1 MADPT
6 FNREKAEAVIASWF
20 GAYGANQIGT
30 PASGDW
36 LEGGEADSNA
46 FIQELINKSDPERV
60 FWGDDSN
67 SLISEIERL
76 LNRGAS
82 TSDVTTILGNISA
95 SINDWNSL
103 ITGARTGKTV
113 ADKLADAFT
122 AEAVAEQST
131 AMGLELREEGFSDKQ
146 MLKKYEQFVGRI
158 LPKTTAGLTLS
169 GFDPTTRT
177 QVRNA
182 INTASAGGLNGIEQA
197 KLRIAEAF
205 ATGLNDLGEEIDFTN
220 EDTILKSLSNVQVN
234 WDGKSTTTNP
244 DARDLAI
251 TSLMLAKGPS
261 SPSAYQSWIAN
272 TFKDTASTQSY
283 LANPSQYQG
292 TASSSG
298 AGSDWENVKNQFSG
312 FVNQNVEQAGYRY
325 QGMQQGSDGQIGI
338 FTAPNGETRLYT
350 TRVSVPSPAG
360 SNRDPDVFESESV
373 TEKDWRQEIAERNAT
388 VAETRAHNDANQQKI
403 SGEVAKQNA
412 QTAADRA
419 AADKTYQEGQLD
431 VAEGRLQ
438 LDKDDSEWTQTFSET
453 KHQAEMEYKNKVAG
467 HERWYQI
474 NKIAGESADRELR
487 GRIADEQN
495 QLAIIL
501 QNASASLQTGISN
514 AQIASREKIAQMAY
528 DEVTADTAARLEQA
542 GLELEFQTAKWE
554 DQIGLAR
561 DEFDFNKQK
570 FGIEIAEKM
579 RQFDTLSAADQ
590 ATFDQ
595 RYQFWNNLS
604 AAEKATLEQNNFQF
618 DNLSAAEEQS
628 FKQDMF
634 KFQNVSA
641 SDQASLDLQ
650 QQMFEGVSGNTQATL
665 DQDMFKFANISALDT
680 AQLAQDESQ
689 FSRNLAQD
697 ESQFSRNLGE
707 SGRQF
712 NIGEAGDT
720 LRTQIGTQPALM
732 GAITDRDRLMN
743 EMLSQ
748 GGNYLARAFNQYG
761 QAAPTDQPS
770 VADRVNAL
778 RAQTVEQNAL
788 AQMGADA
795 ANEAIK
801 QAEYQKY
808 MQTAAQSAQARW
820 DEYVAANTST
830 TGGGTYQFANP
841 NFNADEIAAQRAN
854 LTAAA
859 QEAQARADYF
869 SGTDYTD
876 PITGQ
881 VYEADIFPQGVP
893 DIGFQA
899 KAAQPHLDA
908 ATAAQAALDKYQA
921 PSQFLTGENPAESVY
936 TGMNRNQWNQQY
948 GQANNMQDWWNTVA
962 DQPAMQQRFTQ
973 PDLAPVQ
980 PMTSMEE
987 LVALSRGFL
996 SPAAQD
1002 VYFGDAARPRTGF
1015 GFALPS
1021 YQQLQRL
1028 APEER
1033 DALNTAMLTE
1043 FNVPLANAVF
1053 EERLRGQPT
1062 RTTAPAASA
1071 RPTQMF
1077 RRTPYG
1083 TTNTGL
1089 RQSTAP
1095 MAQVRE
1101 ASRQP
1106 MFRSS

>member
-6 FNREKAEAVIASWF
+6 FNREKAEAVLRQWF

-30 PASGDW
+30 TKSGY
-36 LEGGEADSNA
+36 LEGGGEAA

-60 FWGDDSN
+60 LWGDDSN
-67 SLISEIERL
+67 SLISEIERV
-76 LNRGAS
+76 LNKGAS

-95 SINDWNSL
+95 SISDWDSF
-103 ITGARTGKTV
+103 ITGDRTGKTV

-122 AEAVAEQST
+122 DEAIAEQSA
-131 AMGLELREEGFSDKQ
+131 AMGLELREQGFSDKQ

-169 GFDPTTRT
+169 GFDPTTQT

-182 INTASAGGLNGIEQA
+182 INGTSANGLSGIDQA

-205 ATGLNDLGEEIDFTN
+205 ATGLNDSDEPIDFTN
-220 EDTILKSLSNVQVN
+220 EDTILKSLSNVQVD
-234 WDGKSTTTNP
+234 WGGKSTTTNP

-251 TSLMLAKGPS
+251 TSLMLSKGPS
-261 SPSAYQSWIAN
+261 SPSAYQSWIAK
-272 TFKDTASTQSY
+272 TFKDTASVQDY
-283 LANPSQYQG
+283 LTDPSQHQGTG
-292 TASSSG
+292 TASGIANESTTDRFSQDVRDQVSD
-298 AGSDWENVKNQFSG
+298 GSLRWKG
-312 FVNQNVEQAGYRY
+312 W
-325 QGMQQGSDGQIGI
+325 QQGSDQTVGQ
-338 FTAPNGETRLYT
+338 FTDEFGNTVRYTAYLDKTGTRKSSQGTSELVGPEETWQEAVARQ
-350 TRVSVPSPAG
+350 
-360 SNRDPDVFESESV
+360 
-373 TEKDWRQEIAERNAT
+373 RQESDSSYQKGQLA
-388 VAETRAHNDANQQKI
+388 VA
-403 SGEVAKQNA
+403 
-412 QTAADRA
+412 
-419 AADKTYQEGQLD
+419 EGQLEL
-431 VAEGRLQ
+431 AEE
-438 LDKDDSEWTQTFSET
+438 DSEWTQEFQEA

-474 NKIAGESADRELR
+474 NKIAGDSADRELR
-487 GRIADEQN
+487 SRIADEQN
-495 QLAIIL
+495 QLAVVL
-501 QNASASLQTGISN
+501 QAATASLQTGISD

-528 DEVTADTAARLEQA
+528 DDVTADTAARLVQA
-542 GLELEFQTAKWE
+542 GLELDFQTAKWA
-554 DQIGLAR
+554 DQLGLAE
-561 DEFDFNKQK
+561 DAQTLEEDKFEFNKK
-570 FGIEIAEKM
+570 HLGAELAQDI
-579 RQFDTLSAADQ
+579 REFEELSAAEQ
-590 ATFDQ
+590 KTFEQ
-595 RYQFWNNLS
+595 RFKFWNNLS
-604 AAEKATLEQNNFQF
+604 AAEKATLDQSKFEFA
-618 DNLSAAEEQS
+618 NLSAAEEKS

-634 KFQNVSA
+634 KFQNISA
-641 SDQASLDLQ
+641 ADAKKLGLD
-650 QQMFEGVSGNTQATL
+650 ERAL
-665 DQDMFKFANISALDT
+665 DQDMFKFANISAVDD
-680 AQLAQDESQ
+680 ARLAQDADQ
-689 FSRNLAQD
+689 FNRNLA
-697 ESQFSRNLGE
+697 EST
-707 SGRQF
+707 RQF
-712 NIGEAGDT
+712 TIGEAGDT
-720 LRTQIGTQPALM
+720 LRTQISTQPALM

-795 ANEAIK
+795 ANEAFK

-808 MQTAAQSAQARW
+808 MQTAAQGAQARW

-830 TGGGTYQFANP
+830 TGGGTYEFANP
-841 NFNADEIAAQRAN
+841 NFNADDIATQRAN
-854 LTAAA
+854 LTKAA
-859 QEAQARADYF
+859 QEAQAKADYF

-876 PITGQ
+876 PITEQ

-899 KAAQPHLDA
+899 AAAQPHLDA
-908 ATAAQAALDKYQA
+908 ATAAQAALDNYQA
-921 PSQFLTGENPAESVY
+921 PSQFLTGENPVESVY

-962 DQPAMQQRFTQ
+962 DQPAIQQQFTQ

>member
-6 FNREKAEAVIASWF
+6 FNREKAEAVLRQWF

-30 PASGDW
+30 TKSGY
-36 LEGGEADSNA
+36 LEGGGEAA

-60 FWGDDSN
+60 LWGDDSN
-67 SLISEIERL
+67 SLISEIERV

-95 SINDWNSL
+95 AISDWDSF
-103 ITGARTGKTV
+103 ITGDRTGKTV

-122 AEAVAEQST
+122 DEAIAEQST

-169 GFDPTTRT
+169 GFDPTTQT

-182 INTASAGGLNGIEQA
+182 INGTSANGLSGIDQA

-205 ATGLNDLGEEIDFTN
+205 ATGLNDSDEPIDFTN
-220 EDTILKSLSNVQVN
+220 EDTILKSLSNVQVD
-234 WDGKSTTTNP
+234 WGGKSTTTNP
-244 DARDLAI
+244 NARDLAI
-251 TSLMLAKGPS
+251 TSLMLSKGPS
-261 SPSAYQSWIAN
+261 SPSAYQSWIAK
-272 TFKDTASTQSY
+272 TFKDTASVQDY
-283 LANPSQYQG
+283 LTDPSQHQETG
-292 TASSSG
+292 TASGTANESTTDRFSQDVRDQVSD
-298 AGSDWENVKNQFSG
+298 GSLKWKG
-312 FVNQNVEQAGYRY
+312 W
-325 QGMQQGSDGQIGI
+325 QQGSDQTVGQ
-338 FTAPNGETRLYT
+338 FTDDFGNTVRYTAYLDKTGTRKSSQGTSEL
-350 TRVSVPSPAG
+350 VGPE
-360 SNRDPDVFESESV
+360 ESWQEAV
-373 TEKDWRQEIAERNAT
+373 ARQRQES
-388 VAETRAHNDANQQKI
+388 D
-403 SGEVAKQNA
+403 SS
-412 QTAADRA
+412 
-419 AADKTYQEGQLD
+419 YQ
-431 VAEGRLQ
+431 
-438 LDKDDSEWTQTFSET
+438 
-453 KHQAEMEYKNKVAG
+453 
-467 HERWYQI
+467 
-474 NKIAGESADRELR
+474 
-487 GRIADEQN
+487 
-495 QLAIIL
+495 
-501 QNASASLQTGISN
+501 
-514 AQIASREKIAQMAY
+514 
-528 DEVTADTAARLEQA
+528 
-542 GLELEFQTAKWE
+542 E

-579 RQFDTLSAADQ
+579 RQFDELSAADQ
-590 ATFDQ
+590 KTFEQ
-595 RYQFWNNLS
+595 RFKFWNNLS

-650 QQMFEGVSGNTQATL
+650 QQMFKGVSGNTQATL

-795 ANEAIK
+795 ANDAIK

-808 MQTAAQSAQARW
+808 MQTAAQGAQARW
-820 DEYVAANTST
+820 EEYVAANTST
-830 TGGGTYQFANP
+830 TGGGTYEFANP
-841 NFNADEIAAQRAN
+841 NFNADDIATQRAN
-854 LTAAA
+854 LTKAA
-859 QEAQARADYF
+859 QEAQAKADYF

-876 PITGQ
+876 PITKQ

-899 KAAQPHLDA
+899 AAAQPHLDA
-908 ATAAQAALDKYQA
+908 ATAAQAALDNYQA

-996 SPAAQD
+996 SPASQD

>member
-1 MADPT
+1 MVDPT
-6 FNREKAEAVIASWF
+6 FNREKAEAVLRQWWS
-20 GAYGANQIGT
+20 AYGINQAPVNANTQK
-30 PASGDW
+30 PEF
-36 LEGGEADSNA
+36 LDSL
-46 FIQELINKSDPERV
+46 IQHSDPERM
-60 FWGDDSN
+60 FFDDKN
-67 SLISEIERL
+67 SVIGKIERML
-76 LNRGAS
+76 SRGVS
-82 TSDVTTILGNISA
+82 TTNVLQALGNISA
-95 SINDWNSL
+95 EIEWKQYRDGGSGTPDGISKQLDN
-103 ITGARTGKTV
+103 
-113 ADKLADAFT
+113 KLTT
-122 AEAVAEQST
+122 ANI
-131 AMGLELREEGFSDKQ
+131 DKQ
-146 MLKKYEQFVGRI
+146 LSVIAPDALGGTGFTDKELTKKYDQFIARI
-158 LPKTTAGLTLS
+158 LPRTTAGLSLS
-169 GFDPTTRT
+169 GFDSNVQTNLKNT
-177 QVRNA
+177 
-182 INTASAGGLNGIEQA
+182 INQMNGMDRVKE
-197 KLRIAEAF
+197 KIAQAF
-205 ATGLNDLGEEIDFTN
+205 AAGVNDRGEPIDFEN
-220 EDTILKSLSNVQVN
+220 EDTILKSISNVNHN
-234 WDGKSTTTNP
+234 WGDSSTTSNLA
-244 DARDLAI
+244 ARDLAI
-251 TSLMLAKGPS
+251 ASLFLSKTPS
-261 SPSAYQSWIAN
+261 SPSQYTSWVN
-272 TFKDTASTQSY
+272 TTFKDAASSAAY
-283 LANPSQYQG
+283 AGDPMGYAG
-292 TASSSG
+292 TASSSS
-298 AGSDWENVKNQFSG
+298 ATSSDWRSKFSQNILDNESSGRWVFDGFVKDSSNQIGQFTDQQGNKINVKVKGQVTDIG
-312 FVNQNVEQAGYRY
+312 PQNEEVTTEIP
-325 QGMQQGSDGQIGI
+325 SQII
-338 FTAPNGETRLYT
+338 P
-350 TRVSVPSPAG
+350 
-360 SNRDPDVFESESV
+360 PD
-373 TEKDWRQEIAERNAT
+373 KDWREVLGTDRLALDAATQEWNQSFKEDAQAAQEAYQTRVQDHIEWYNTTKVIGAT
-388 VAETRAHNDANQQKI
+388 K
-403 SGEVAKQNA
+403 
-412 QTAADRA
+412 
-419 AADKTYQEGQLD
+419 
-431 VAEGRLQ
+431 
-438 LDKDDSEWTQTFSET
+438 
-453 KHQAEMEYKNKVAG
+453 
-467 HERWYQI
+467 
-474 NKIAGESADRELR
+474 DRELKER
-487 GRIADEQN
+487 LAKEQN
-495 QLAIIL
+495 QLAEDL
-501 QNASASLQTGISN
+501 QEARLKSDADLQALRLESNIAISD
-514 AQIASREKIAQMAY
+514 AQIASRETIAEMAY
-528 DEVTADTAARLEQA
+528 EKVTADTTARLAQA
-542 GLELEFQTAKWE
+542 GLELDFAEAKWA
-554 DQIGLAR
+554 DQLVLATAASELEADKFEETKQQF
-561 DEFDFNKQK
+561 DETIALQTEKFEENKRQFGETLALEMQK
-570 FGIEIAEKM
+570 FEENKNQFGQSIAEKM

-604 AAEKATLEQNNFQF
+604 AAEKATLDQQNFQF
-618 DNLSAAEEQS
+618 ENLSAAEEQS

-650 QQMFEGVSGNTQATL
+650 QRMFEGVSGNTQATL

-689 FSRNLAQD
+689 FSRNL
-697 ESQFSRNLGE
+697 SE

-795 ANEAIK
+795 ANDAIK

-876 PITGQ
+876 PITKQ

-899 KAAQPHLDA
+899 AAAQPHLDA
-908 ATAAQAALDKYQA
+908 ATAAQAALDNYQA

-996 SPAAQD
+996 SPASQD

-1028 APEER
+1028 TPEER

-1077 RRTPYG
+1077 RRAPYR

-1089 RQSTAP
+1089 RESTAP
-1095 MAQVRE
+1095 IGQVRE
-1101 ASRQP
+1101 VSRQP